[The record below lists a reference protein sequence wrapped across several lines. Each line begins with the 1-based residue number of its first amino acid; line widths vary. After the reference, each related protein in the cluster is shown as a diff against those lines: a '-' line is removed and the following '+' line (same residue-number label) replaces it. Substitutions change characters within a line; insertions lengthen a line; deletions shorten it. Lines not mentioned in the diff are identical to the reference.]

1 MPFAKY
7 KKKRADRKESRA
19 HDKSARKTFRKDH
32 TNVMGRLRLKF
43 GRSYKK
49 N

>member
-1 MPFAKY
+1 MD
-7 KKKRADRKESRA
+7 KKAQIKESRA

-32 TNVMGRLRLKF
+32 PSLIGRVRLKF

-49 N
+49 NK